1 MKKIFKYM
9 LGFFGLVLGIG
20 ALSSCTANFCSAM
33 DTSRIL
39 YVLDKGVTIYADE
52 PTITYNS
59 KELQGSKVDLSQFG
73 INTENDIYAFYTFDY
88 SLVLRDQI
96 IPNAETNKFFVPSME
111 FFKAFDQKV
120 LEKAIEVSKFD
131 VSKIKS
137 AGDPSLEKVD
147 GEIDTINEFLKSY
160 GFVKFLDTED
170 VNDTSKDNSHT
181 LMVNFDSIINEMR
194 KEVSES
200 TTSLNYVVPGSD
212 FLNLYKNYLNQ
223 SATTYRSCI
232 STIESNENRLFGMYQ
247 NSQGQYEQ
255 VQITQKDWGYAWGKG
270 FLEGLLI
277 YPIAALIDS
286 ITMGF
291 VGGDTSL
298 LITGRGWAQVG
309 AILLVTIIIRA
320 LLMLVTLPSTLSQ
333 TKMQLIQPELL
344 KIQQKYPN
352 SNTNQYEKQ
361 RMSQETMALYKKH
374 KIHPFTQI
382 LVLIVQFPV
391 FICVWGAL
399 SASSPLSTGNFYNMN
414 LSMSIWT
421 VLNNVSGLPGNAN
434 GWWTAFALIIIMSI
448 CQFMATLVPTIIQ
461 KIQRK
466 KISKL
471 GKNPAEAKQNKTM
484 KIVQWVMLA
493 VIIVMG
499 FTLPSGMGIYWIG
512 GALFSVIQSLLVF
525 FIGNRKKKK
534 KVK

>member
-1 MKKIFKYM
+1 MFKSYFIDFEFA
-9 LGFFGLVLGIG
+9 LNQEYVESEIGLIPRGWRVYK
-20 ALSSCTANFCSAM
+20 LS
-33 DTSRIL
+33 
-39 YVLDKGVTIYADE
+39 
-52 PTITYNS
+52 
-59 KELQGSKVDLSQFG
+59 
-73 INTENDIYAFYTFDY
+73 
-88 SLVLRDQI
+88 
-96 IPNAETNKFFVPSME
+96 
-111 FFKAFDQKV
+111 
-120 LEKAIEVSKFD
+120 
-131 VSKIKS
+131 
-137 AGDPSLEKVD
+137 
-147 GEIDTINEFLKSY
+147 EFLP
-160 GFVKFLDTED
+160 V
-170 VNDTSKDNSHT
+170 
-181 LMVNFDSIINEMR
+181 
-194 KEVSES
+194 
-200 TTSLNYVVPGSD
+200 
-212 FLNLYKNYLNQ
+212 
-223 SATTYRSCI
+223 
-232 STIESNENRLFGMYQ
+232 
-247 NSQGQYEQ
+247 
-255 VQITQKDWGYAWGKG
+255 
-270 FLEGLLI
+270 
-277 YPIAALIDS
+277 
-286 ITMGF
+286 
-291 VGGDTSL
+291 
-298 LITGRGWAQVG
+298 ITGRKNVNITSAKGKYPFFSCSQDFLWTNEYSFEGNAILVAGNGWAQVG

-414 LSMSIWT
+414 LSMSNWT
-421 VLNNVSGLPGNAN
+421 VLNNVNGLPGNTN